1 MRDASVKKGPVDFI
15 GLGAARSGSSWIA
28 NVLRAH
34 PEICLSEPKEVRYFN
49 RYLVPVGNDKGKL
62 NRNYDESIEWYTR
75 HFSHARKGQVK
86 GEITPVYLFDE
97 AAPFSIKKHFPDV
110 KLIVC
115 LRNPVKRAYSS
126 YRLHRGLS
134 IIDDIPFE
142 QAVEQEAVYV
152 DMGLYAKQLK
162 RYLEYF
168 NREQLLVILFE
179 DLIRQPDTVFR
190 RIFEFLNVSDVED
203 IDFSGRGTNESS
215 AMRSRGFHKAAFK
228 FTLAMTNARLGFTID
243 WLRRLGVHSFV
254 NRMNSSPSTCAPMKD
269 GTVIELMSSFRD
281 DIRELEELL
290 ELDLS
295 QWTATCD

>member
-1 MRDASVKKGPVDFI
+1 MESNRVSVDFI
-15 GLGAARSGSSWIA
+15 GLGAARSGSSWVA

-49 RYLVPVGNDKGKL
+49 RYLVPVGKDKGKF
-62 NRNYDESIEWYTR
+62 NRNHDKTIEWYGR

-86 GEITPVYLFDE
+86 GEISPVYLFDE
-97 AAPFSIKKHFPDV
+97 AAPASIKKLFPDI

-126 YRLHRGLS
+126 YRLHRGMS
-134 IIDDIPFE
+134 IIDDISFE

-168 NREQLLVILFE
+168 SKEQLLVIIFE
-179 DLIRQPDTVFR
+179 DLIRQPDEEFK
-190 RIFEFLNVSDVED
+190 RIFRFLGVSDIEGIVY
-203 IDFSGRGTNESS
+203 SGRGTNESS
-215 AMRSRGFHKAAFK
+215 AMRSRGIHKAAFK
-228 FTLAMTNARLGFTID
+228 FTRFMVNARMGFIID
-243 WLRRLGVHSFV
+243 WLRRLGVHAFV
-254 NRMNSSPSTCAPMKD
+254 TRMNSPPSTCAPMKD
-269 GTVIELMSSFRD
+269 GTAVELMAIFRD
-281 DIRELEELL
+281 DIRDLEGLL

-295 QWTATCD
+295 RWTTPCD